1 MRVDDMQKYLTEI
14 SNDMVE
20 TKMLNAILT
29 CFVEIKKLEERIGL
43 IEDRF
48 VDTLAPSG
56 EIENAEA
63 LNSEIPKAES

>member
-43 IEDRF
+43 LEDR
-48 VDTLAPSG
+48 LAPCDVK
-56 EIENAEA
+56 ENAEA
-63 LNSEIPKAES
+63 LNSEIPRAES